1 MHGIAIVPAP
11 VTETTVTFVAH
22 SSIELNDETVGG
34 EFHVDPDRHLDSVQH
49 TSHLPVYRHRDLHP
63 TRQRVEQP
71 CRDCSGPVAEG
82 RP

>member
-34 EFHVDPDRHLDSVQH
+34 EFHVDPDRAGRSSPSLTLSVGQTVRKMH
-49 TSHLPVYRHRDLHP
+49 PKPVVILQWRMGA
-63 TRQRVEQP
+63 RVDISQQ
-71 CRDCSGPVAEG
+71 
-82 RP
+82 